1 MKAKA
6 CDKYRDTIERY
17 SCGELNAADSERLLE
32 HIQQCAG
39 CKDYL
44 DTLKEQE
51 AKMTQ
56 WAHSLEPL
64 MEAGQAQAIERLHL
78 TPEPVV
84 RKAGLQPVWR
94 RYVGYAAAACVL
106 IVAGFLAGQG
116 MRPTMDMDALAQQWA
131 ASVQPQLEAN
141 ITASV
146 VETLRPE
153 IVGEYAAMQD
163 ALSDQINSQLT
174 AYAEQTVLRND
185 YQTYRLLTE
194 LIKSI
199 QAAQVQNQQW
209 ALSAMQELEEQRL
222 LDQQQMRSELA
233 TFAVY
238 TDDQLQR
245 TQQKLQELETRQ

>member
-1 MKAKA
+1 MKPKA
-6 CDKYRDTIERY
+6 CDKYRDHIERY
-17 SCGELNAADSERLLE
+17 SWGELNAADNERLLK
-32 HIQQCAG
+32 HVQQCDG
-39 CKDYL
+39 CKGYL
-44 DTLKEQE
+44 DALNEQE
-51 AKMTQ
+51 AKMAQ
-56 WAHSLEPL
+56 WAQSLEPL

-84 RKAGLQPVWR
+84 RKVSSLSPWR

-106 IVAGFLAGQG
+106 IVAGFLAGQVL
-116 MRPTMDMDALAQQWA
+116 RPSIDMDALAQQWA
-131 ASVQPQLEAN
+131 ASVQPQMEAN

-163 ALSDQINSQLT
+163 ALSDQINMQLT
-174 AYAEQTVLRND
+174 AYAEQTVLHND

-199 QAAQVQNQQW
+199 QVAQVQNQQW

-238 TDDQLQR
+238 TDDQLQQ
-245 TQQKLQELETRQ
+245 TQRKLQDLETRQ